1 MSEERSHTLNMFAA
15 NADGLQGKHVSV
27 KFEVKESKSTIFC
40 LQETKYR
47 TKGRF
52 QMENF
57 VIFEAIR
64 KNKEKG
70 GSMLGVHEN
79 LKPILIEEYS
89 DTFELIVVEIKAEY
103 TL

>member
-1 MSEERSHTLNMFAA
+1 
-15 NADGLQGKHVSV
+15 
-27 KFEVKESKSTIFC
+27 
-40 LQETKYR
+40 
-47 TKGRF
+47 
-52 QMENF
+52 MENF

-89 DTFELIVVEIKAEY
+89 DTFELIVVEIKAGKKEIRKRM
-103 TL
+103 